1 MQYQP
6 SKLELFVNLVKAII
20 WPVLVFYIL
29 LSFSEPIGKIFN
41 NLSQMIPNSSKI
53 SVAGVTIETNQ
64 QISEVQKDLL
74 KNISPE
80 SIRVLIEI
88 GNARYEYRPDE
99 ARLKYAKELNKNTLA
114 NVVLNK
120 QRGTY
125 GVFLTPNGL
134 EAYRLVQNIFIEILK
149 SKRYNKS

>member
-29 LSFSEPIGKIFN
+29 LSFSEPISKIFN

-53 SVAGVTIETNQ
+53 SIAGVTIETNQ

-125 GVFLTPNGL
+125 WVSLTPNGL